1 MNSPPAPGLI
11 AFQNARL
18 VDPAA
23 GYDGPGAL
31 LVAEGLIARVSHG
44 RDLTDLPA
52 DVRVVDAASGKDITR
67 LILTQIIVEDA
78 KAVDS
83 TFPLDLLREM
93 IVSSGR
99 ASQET
104 ALRYMKTMLNLYQDA
119 YRAMPPPVNPFEF
132 FRPGGAGPVSSNPAA
147 PPPSP
152 IGEQQGAN
160 KEGVD
165 ELKRRVAGLE
175 KLVSSL
181 SAKTS
186 APRKPGR
193 PAKKKKRA
201 SL

>member
-1 MNSPPAPGLI
+1 MPHQTILIKKYENRRLYDVTNSRYVNL
-11 AFQNARL
+11 
-18 VDPAA
+18 D
-23 GYDGPGAL
+23 
-31 LVAEGLIARVSHG
+31 EIARSLKEGH
-44 RDLTDLPA
+44 

-132 FRPGGAGPVSSNPAA
+132 FRPGGAGPVSSHPAA